1 MSNSRRLAVPAVL
14 TTAALLCAGTSGAL
28 AAGSKGSPWQATV
41 GSFKTKKAAGAEVTK
56 LSGKGFKGYHVETEK
71 KGSKKTKFEV
81 EKAYT
86 SQKAAAAAVKK
97 LHKGGFKGAAV
108 EKESA
113 KA

>member
-14 TTAALLCAGTSGAL
+14 TTAALLCAGASGAL
-28 AAGSKGSPWQATV
+28 AASKGSWQATV
-41 GSFKTKKAAGAEVTK
+41 GSFKTKKAASAEVTK

-71 KGSKKTKFEV
+71 KGSKSKKFEV
-81 EKAYT
+81 EKGY
-86 SQKAAAAAVKK
+86 SSKKAATTAVKT

-108 EKESA
+108 EKETS